1 LELALESLDVAASS
15 AKISAV
21 AAIANAIADKEKTNM
36 TQALGTAFKDLD
48 RLLRGEATQLA
59 ALKRGH
65 IEIDQNKLPWII
77 IAMGVLYG
85 ACMGCFALANSDF
98 KISMLQTLSSMGK
111 VPILFFA
118 TLLVTFPSLYVFN
131 ALVGSRLT
139 LVSVWR
145 LLLSALAVMMTIL
158 ASLGPIVAF
167 FSISTTNYPFM
178 LLLNVVVFGLSGF
191 LGLKFL
197 LGTLQRLTVV
207 LYEKPVAPTSSHVE
221 AELDEVLAKFAESDV
236 KQGALDRVEA
246 RALAANVKQVFGLWM
261 IAFGL
266 VGSQMAWV
274 LRPFISD
281 PQRTEFVLFAQ
292 RESNFFAAVIETLF
306 RAVGLS

>member
-1 LELALESLDVAASS
+1 
-15 AKISAV
+15 
-21 AAIANAIADKEKTNM
+21 M
-36 TQALGTAFKDLD
+36 TQAIGTAFKDLD
-48 RLLRGEATQLA
+48 RLLRGEATRLG
-59 ALKRGH
+59 ALERGR
-65 IEIDQNKLPWII
+65 IEIDQAKLPWII
-77 IAMGVLYG
+77 IGMGVLYG
-85 ACMGCFALANSDF
+85 ACMGSFALANTPD
-98 KISMLQTLSSMGK
+98 KTIALLQTLSSMGK

-145 LLLSALAVMMTIL
+145 LLLSGLAVMMTVL
-158 ASLGPIVAF
+158 SSLGPIVAF

-207 LYEKPVAPTSSHVE
+207 LYERPAPTPNQQR
-221 AELDEVLAKFAESDV
+221 AELDEVLLSLDAAPPTAPTAATSNVSPLSNDA

-246 RALAANVKQVFGLWM
+246 RAMAANVRQVFGLWM

-281 PQRTEFVLFAQ
+281 PQRTEFVLIAQ
-292 RESNFFAAVIETLF
+292 RESNFFAAVVSTLF
-306 RAVGLS
+306 RALGMH

>member
-1 LELALESLDVAASS
+1 
-15 AKISAV
+15 
-21 AAIANAIADKEKTNM
+21 M
-36 TQALGTAFKDLD
+36 TQAIGTAFKDLD
-48 RLLRGEATQLA
+48 RLLRGEATRLG
-59 ALKRGH
+59 ALERGR
-65 IEIDQNKLPWII
+65 IEIDQAKLPWII
-77 IAMGVLYG
+77 IGMGVLYG
-85 ACMGCFALANSDF
+85 ACMGSFALANTPNKS
-98 KISMLQTLSSMGK
+98 IALLQTISSMGK
-111 VPILFFA
+111 VPLLFFA

-145 LLLSALAVMMTIL
+145 LLLSGLAVMMTVL
-158 ASLGPIVAF
+158 SSLGPIVAF
-167 FSISTTNYPFM
+167 FSISTVNYPFM

-207 LYEKPVAPTSSHVE
+207 LYERPAPPSEKQQQS
-221 AELDEVLAKFAESDV
+221 ELDAVLLSLDAATSGALPLSDDA

-246 RALAANVKQVFGLWM
+246 RAMAANVRQVFGLWM

-292 RESNFFAAVIETLF
+292 RESNFFSAVVNTLF
-306 RAVGLS
+306 RALGMH

>member
-1 LELALESLDVAASS
+1 
-15 AKISAV
+15 
-21 AAIANAIADKEKTNM
+21 M
-36 TQALGTAFKDLD
+36 TQVLGTAFKDLD
-48 RLLRGEATQLA
+48 RLLRGEATRLG
-59 ALKRGH
+59 ALKSGH
-65 IEIDQNKLPWII
+65 IEIDQAKLPWII
-77 IAMGVLYG
+77 IGMGVLYG
-85 ACMGCFALANSDF
+85 ACMGSFALANAPD
-98 KISMLQTLSSMGK
+98 KTVALLQTLSSMGK

-145 LLLSALAVMMTIL
+145 LLISALAVMMTIL
-158 ASLGPIVAF
+158 SSLGPIVAF

-178 LLLNVVVFGLSGF
+178 LLLNVAVFGLSGF

-197 LGTLQRLTVV
+197 LGTLQRLTLV
-207 LYEKPVAPTSSHVE
+207 LYEPVALAPSPTVVSNPVSAPPQSSVD
-221 AELDEVLAKFAESDV
+221 LDEVLATFAATDES
-236 KQGALDRVEA
+236 KQGALDRIEA
-246 RALAANVKQVFGLWM
+246 RAMAANVKQVFGLWM

-281 PQRTEFVLFAQ
+281 PQRTQFVLFAQ
-292 RESNFFAAVIETLF
+292 RESNFFAAVLDTFL
-306 RAVGLS
+306 RALGLS

>member
-1 LELALESLDVAASS
+1 
-15 AKISAV
+15 
-21 AAIANAIADKEKTNM
+21 M

-178 LLLNVVVFGLSGF
+178 LLLNVAVFGLSGF

-207 LYEKPVAPTSSHVE
+207 LYEKPVAPTSNQTD
-221 AELDEVLAKFAESDV
+221 AELDEVLANFAADDIR
-236 KQGALDRVEA
+236 QGALDRVEA
-246 RALAANVKQVFGLWM
+246 RALAANVRQVFGLWM

-292 RESNFFAAVIETLF
+292 RESNFFAAVVDTIV
-306 RAVGLS
+306 RVIAG

>member
-1 LELALESLDVAASS
+1 
-15 AKISAV
+15 
-21 AAIANAIADKEKTNM
+21 M
-36 TQALGTAFKDLD
+36 TQAIGTAFKDLD
-48 RLLRGEATQLA
+48 RLLRGEATRLG
-59 ALKRGH
+59 ALKSGH
-65 IEIDQNKLPWII
+65 IEIDQTKLPWII
-77 IAMGVLYG
+77 IGMGVLYG
-85 ACMGCFALANSDF
+85 ACMGSFALANTPD
-98 KISMLQTLSSMGK
+98 KTIALLQTLSSMGK

-145 LLLSALAVMMTIL
+145 LLISALAVMMTIL
-158 ASLGPIVAF
+158 SSLGPIVAF

-207 LYEKPVAPTSSHVE
+207 LYEKPDAPAVAE
-221 AELDEVLAKFAESDV
+221 GADQQAELDEVLSLFAEDDV

-246 RALAANVKQVFGLWM
+246 RAMAANVKQVFGLWM

-292 RESNFFAAVIETLF
+292 RESNFFAAVIQTLF
-306 RAVGLS
+306 RAVGLG

>member
-1 LELALESLDVAASS
+1 
-15 AKISAV
+15 
-21 AAIANAIADKEKTNM
+21 M

-48 RLLRGEATQLA
+48 RLLRGEATRLG
-59 ALKRGH
+59 ALERGR
-65 IEIDQNKLPWII
+65 IEIDQNRLPWLII
-77 IAMGVLYG
+77 GMGVLYG
-85 ACMGCFALANSDF
+85 ACMGCFALANG
-98 KISMLQTLSSMGK
+98 KIGVALLQTLASMGK
-111 VPILFFA
+111 VPILFLA

-145 LLLSALAVMMTIL
+145 LLLSGLAVMMTVL

-178 LLLNVVVFGLSGF
+178 LLLNVVVFALSGF

-207 LYEKPVAPTSSHVE
+207 LYERETPLGTE
-221 AELDEVLAKFAESDV
+221 QEQAKFDQVLSVIGESEV
-236 KQGALDRVEA
+236 ERGALDRVNG
-246 RALAANVKQVFGLWM
+246 RALASNVRQVFGFWM

-266 VGSQMAWV
+266 VGCQMAWV

-281 PQRTEFVLFAQ
+281 PDRAHFVLIAQ
-292 RESNFFAAVIETLF
+292 RESNFFAAVGDTIARVLT
-306 RAVGLS
+306 GG

>member
-1 LELALESLDVAASS
+1 
-15 AKISAV
+15 
-21 AAIANAIADKEKTNM
+21 M
-36 TQALGTAFKDLD
+36 TQAIGTAFKDLD
-48 RLLRGEATQLA
+48 RLLRGEATRLG
-59 ALKRGH
+59 ALERGR
-65 IEIDQNKLPWII
+65 IEIDQAKLPWII
-77 IAMGVLYG
+77 IGMGVLYG
-85 ACMGCFALANSDF
+85 ACMGSFALANTPDKSIAF
-98 KISMLQTLSSMGK
+98 LQTIASMGK

-145 LLLSALAVMMTIL
+145 LLLSGLAVMMTVL
-158 ASLGPIVAF
+158 SSLGPIVAF

-207 LYEKPVAPTSSHVE
+207 LYERPAPVSE
-221 AELDEVLAKFAESDV
+221 KQQQAEFDSVLLSLDERAATAGALPASPPASPGVDET

-246 RALAANVKQVFGLWM
+246 RAMAANVRQVFGLWM

-292 RESNFFAAVIETLF
+292 RESNFFAAVVSTLF
-306 RAVGLS
+306 RAIGMH

>member
-1 LELALESLDVAASS
+1 
-15 AKISAV
+15 
-21 AAIANAIADKEKTNM
+21 M
-36 TQALGTAFKDLD
+36 TQAIGTAFKDLD
-48 RLLRGEATQLA
+48 RLLRGEATRLG
-59 ALKRGH
+59 ALKSGH

-145 LLLSALAVMMTIL
+145 LLLSGLAVMMTVL

-207 LYEKPVAPTSSHVE
+207 LYESPTLSDEKTQQEVDTMILS
-221 AELDEVLAKFAESDV
+221 LDAATAAQLPQGAAQT
-236 KQGALDRVEA
+236 QGALDRVEA
-246 RALAANVKQVFGLWM
+246 RAMAANVRQVFGLWM

-274 LRPFISD
+274 LRPFVSD
-281 PQRTEFVLFAQ
+281 PERTKFIFIAQ

-306 RAVGLS
+306 RALGF

>member
-1 LELALESLDVAASS
+1 
-15 AKISAV
+15 
-21 AAIANAIADKEKTNM
+21 M
-36 TQALGTAFKDLD
+36 TQAIGTAFKDLD
-48 RLLRGEATQLA
+48 RLLRGEATRTH
-59 ALKRGH
+59 ALSRGR
-65 IEIDQNKLPWII
+65 IEIDQNRLPWLII
-77 IAMGVLYG
+77 GMGVLYG
-85 ACMGCFALANSDF
+85 ACMGCFALANKGFSVA
-98 KISMLQTLSSMGK
+98 MLQTLSSMGK

-145 LLLSALAVMMTIL
+145 LLLSGLAVMMTVL

-178 LLLNVVVFGLSGF
+178 LLLNVAVFALSGF

-207 LYEKPVAPTSSHVE
+207 LYERPVAPNANQE
-221 AELDEVLAKFAESDV
+221 RAEVDQVLAHPGDISA
-236 KQGALDRVEA
+236 QGALDRVEA
-246 RALAANVKQVFGLWM
+246 KAMASNVRQVFGFWM

-266 VGSQMAWV
+266 VGAQMSWV

-281 PQRTEFVLFAQ
+281 PARTDFVLIAQ
-292 RESNFFAAVIETLF
+292 RESNFFAAVGETLM
-306 RAVGLS
+306 RVIVGG

>member
-1 LELALESLDVAASS
+1 
-15 AKISAV
+15 
-21 AAIANAIADKEKTNM
+21 M
-36 TQALGTAFKDLD
+36 TQAIGTAFKDLD
-48 RLLRGEATQLA
+48 RLLRGEATRLG
-59 ALKRGH
+59 ALERGR
-65 IEIDQNKLPWII
+65 IEIDQAKLPWII
-77 IAMGVLYG
+77 IGMGVLYG
-85 ACMGCFALANSDF
+85 ACMGSFALANTPDKSIAF
-98 KISMLQTLSSMGK
+98 FQTIASMGK

-145 LLLSALAVMMTIL
+145 LLLSGLAVMMTVL
-158 ASLGPIVAF
+158 SSLGPIVAF

-178 LLLNVVVFGLSGF
+178 LLLNVTVFGLSGF

-207 LYEKPVAPTSSHVE
+207 LYERTTPTTDAQQQ
-221 AELDEVLAKFAESDV
+221 AELDEVLLSLDAATASALPAIDEQ

-246 RALAANVKQVFGLWM
+246 RAMAANVRQVFMLWM

-292 RESNFFAAVIETLF
+292 RESNFFAAVVATLF
-306 RAVGLS
+306 RALGLS

>member
-1 LELALESLDVAASS
+1 
-15 AKISAV
+15 
-21 AAIANAIADKEKTNM
+21 M
-36 TQALGTAFKDLD
+36 TQVLGTAFKDLD
-48 RLLRGEATQLA
+48 RLLRGEATRLG
-59 ALKRGH
+59 ALKSGH
-65 IEIDQNKLPWII
+65 IEIDQAKLPWII
-77 IAMGVLYG
+77 IGMGVLYG
-85 ACMGCFALANSDF
+85 ACMGSFALANAPD
-98 KISMLQTLSSMGK
+98 KTVALLQTLSSMGK

-145 LLLSALAVMMTIL
+145 LLISALAVMMTIL
-158 ASLGPIVAF
+158 SSLGPIVAF

-178 LLLNVVVFGLSGF
+178 LLLNVAVFGLSGF

-207 LYEKPVAPTSSHVE
+207 LYEPLAPNSAPTSVPPSMP
-221 AELDEVLAKFAESDV
+221 APAPDELDDVLATLAADDI
-236 KQGALDRVEA
+236 KQGALDRIEA
-246 RALAANVKQVFGLWM
+246 RAMAANVKQVFGLWM

-292 RESNFFAAVIETLF
+292 RESNFFAAVVSTLA
-306 RAVGLS
+306 RALGLS

>member
-1 LELALESLDVAASS
+1 
-15 AKISAV
+15 
-21 AAIANAIADKEKTNM
+21 M
-36 TQALGTAFKDLD
+36 TQAIGTAFKDLD
-48 RLLRGEATQLA
+48 RLLRGEATRLG
-59 ALKRGH
+59 ALERGR
-65 IEIDQNKLPWII
+65 IEIDQAKLPWII
-77 IAMGVLYG
+77 IGMGVLYG
-85 ACMGCFALANSDF
+85 ACMGSFALANTPD
-98 KISMLQTLSSMGK
+98 KTIALLQTISSMGK

-145 LLLSALAVMMTIL
+145 LLLSGLAVMMTVL
-158 ASLGPIVAF
+158 SSLGPIVAF

-207 LYEKPVAPTSSHVE
+207 LYERPNLTTE
-221 AELDEVLAKFAESDV
+221 AQQQAEFDEVILSLDAEAATARALPAFDEK

-246 RALAANVKQVFGLWM
+246 RAMAANVRQVFGLWM

-281 PQRTEFVLFAQ
+281 PQRTEFVLIAQ
-292 RESNFFAAVIETLF
+292 RESNFFAAVVSTLF
-306 RAVGLS
+306 RALGMH

>member
-1 LELALESLDVAASS
+1 
-15 AKISAV
+15 
-21 AAIANAIADKEKTNM
+21 M
-36 TQALGTAFKDLD
+36 TQAIGTAFKDLD
-48 RLLRGEATQLA
+48 RLLRGEATRMG
-59 ALKRGH
+59 ALKSGH
-65 IEIDQNKLPWII
+65 IEIDQSKLPWII
-77 IAMGVLYG
+77 IGMGVLYG
-85 ACMGCFALANSDF
+85 ACMGSFALANTPD
-98 KISMLQTLSSMGK
+98 KTIALLQTLSSMGK

-158 ASLGPIVAF
+158 SSLGPIVAF
-167 FSISTTNYPFM
+167 FSISTVNYPFM

-207 LYEKPVAPTSSHVE
+207 LYEKPDAPAVADAAGQQ
-221 AELDEVLAKFAESDV
+221 AELDEVLTLFAEDNV

-246 RALAANVKQVFGLWM
+246 RAMAANVKQVFGLWM

-292 RESNFFAAVIETLF
+292 RESNFFAAVVQTFF
-306 RAVGLS
+306 RAVGLG

>member
-1 LELALESLDVAASS
+1 
-15 AKISAV
+15 
-21 AAIANAIADKEKTNM
+21 M
-36 TQALGTAFKDLD
+36 TQAIGTAFKDLD

-207 LYEKPVAPTSSHVE
+207 LYEKPVAPNSSHVE
-221 AELDEVLAKFAESDV
+221 AELDEVLANIAQGDI

-246 RALAANVKQVFGLWM
+246 RALAANVRQVFGLWM

-292 RESNFFAAVIETLF
+292 RESNFFAAVVQTLV
-306 RAVGLS
+306 RVIAG

>member
-1 LELALESLDVAASS
+1 
-15 AKISAV
+15 
-21 AAIANAIADKEKTNM
+21 M

-65 IEIDQNKLPWII
+65 IEIDQNRLPWII

-145 LLLSALAVMMTIL
+145 LLLCALAVMMTIL

-207 LYEKPVAPTSSHVE
+207 LYEKPVAPSSSHVE
-221 AELDEVLAKFAESDV
+221 AELDEVLVQLATDDI

-246 RALAANVKQVFGLWM
+246 RALAANVRQVFGLWM

-292 RESNFFAAVIETLF
+292 RESNFFAAVVETLV
-306 RAVGLS
+306 RVIAG

>member
-1 LELALESLDVAASS
+1 
-15 AKISAV
+15 
-21 AAIANAIADKEKTNM
+21 M
-36 TQALGTAFKDLD
+36 TQAIGTAFKDLD
-48 RLLRGEATQLA
+48 RLLRGEATRLG
-59 ALKRGH
+59 ALKSGH
-65 IEIDQNKLPWII
+65 IEIDQSKLPWII
-77 IAMGVLYG
+77 IGMGVLYG
-85 ACMGCFALANSDF
+85 ACMGSFALANTPD
-98 KISMLQTLSSMGK
+98 KTIALLQTLSSMGK

-158 ASLGPIVAF
+158 SSLGPIVAF
-167 FSISTTNYPFM
+167 FSISTVNYPFM

-207 LYEKPVAPTSSHVE
+207 LYEKPVTPAVAE
-221 AELDEVLAKFAESDV
+221 AAVQQAELDEVLTLFAEDDV

-246 RALAANVKQVFGLWM
+246 RAMAANVKQVFGLWM

-281 PQRTEFVLFAQ
+281 PHRTEFVLFAQ
-292 RESNFFAAVIETLF
+292 RESNFFAAVVQTLF
-306 RAVGLS
+306 RAVGLG

>member
-1 LELALESLDVAASS
+1 
-15 AKISAV
+15 
-21 AAIANAIADKEKTNM
+21 M
-36 TQALGTAFKDLD
+36 TQAIGTAFKDLD
-48 RLLRGEATQLA
+48 RLLRGEATRLG
-59 ALKRGH
+59 ALERGR
-65 IEIDQNKLPWII
+65 IEIDQTKLPWII
-77 IAMGVLYG
+77 IGMGVLYG
-85 ACMGCFALANSDF
+85 ACMGSFALANTPDKS
-98 KISMLQTLSSMGK
+98 IALLQTLSSMGK

-145 LLLSALAVMMTIL
+145 LLLSGLAVMMTVL
-158 ASLGPIVAF
+158 SSLGPIVAF
-167 FSISTTNYPFM
+167 FSISTVNYPFM
-178 LLLNVVVFGLSGF
+178 LLLNVAVFGLSGF

-207 LYEKPVAPTSSHVE
+207 LYERPPS
-221 AELDEVLAKFAESDV
+221 ESDAV
-236 KQGALDRVEA
+236 VPGLDAATPGAPPLSNDEKQGALDRVEA
-246 RALAANVKQVFGLWM
+246 RAMAANVRQVFGLWM

-292 RESNFFAAVIETLF
+292 RESNFFAAVVSTLL
-306 RAVGLS
+306 RAMGG

>member
-1 LELALESLDVAASS
+1 
-15 AKISAV
+15 
-21 AAIANAIADKEKTNM
+21 M
-36 TQALGTAFKDLD
+36 TQAIGTAFKDLD
-48 RLLRGEATQLA
+48 RLLRGEATRLG
-59 ALKRGH
+59 ALERGR
-65 IEIDQNKLPWII
+65 IEIDQNRLPWLII
-77 IAMGVLYG
+77 GMGVLYG
-85 ACMGCFALANSDF
+85 ACMGCFALANG
-98 KISMLQTLSSMGK
+98 KIGVALLQTLASMGK
-111 VPILFFA
+111 VPILFLA

-145 LLLSALAVMMTIL
+145 LLLSGLTVMMTVL

-178 LLLNVVVFGLSGF
+178 LLLNVVVFALSGF

-207 LYEKPVAPTSSHVE
+207 LYERETPISAEQEQVKVQELLAVAGEPE
-221 AELDEVLAKFAESDV
+221 IAP
-236 KQGALDRVEA
+236 GALDRVNG
-246 RALAANVKQVFGLWM
+246 RALASNVRQVFGLWM

-266 VGSQMAWV
+266 VGCQMAWV

-281 PQRTEFVLFAQ
+281 PDRAHFVLIAQ
-292 RESNFFAAVIETLF
+292 TRIELLRRRWRHHRP
-306 RAVGLS
+306 RAHGRLRAWCENAKRSWRARDSFV

>member
-1 LELALESLDVAASS
+1 
-15 AKISAV
+15 
-21 AAIANAIADKEKTNM
+21 M
-36 TQALGTAFKDLD
+36 TQAVGTAFKDLD
-48 RLLRGEATQLA
+48 RLLRGEATRLG
-59 ALKRGH
+59 ALERGH
-65 IEIDQNKLPWII
+65 IEIDQGKLPWII

-145 LLLSALAVMMTIL
+145 LLLSGLAVMMTVL

-207 LYEKPVAPTSSHVE
+207 LYEKPLAPTASQ
-221 AELDEVLAKFAESDV
+221 ADAQLDEVLAKLAAEDV
-236 KQGALDRVEA
+236 RQGALDRVDA
-246 RALAANVKQVFGLWM
+246 RAMAANVKQVFVLWM

-274 LRPFISD
+274 LRPFVSD
-281 PQRTEFVLFAQ
+281 PDRTTFIFIAQ

-306 RAVGLS
+306 RALGMG

>member
-1 LELALESLDVAASS
+1 
-15 AKISAV
+15 
-21 AAIANAIADKEKTNM
+21 M
-36 TQALGTAFKDLD
+36 TQAIGTAFKDLD
-48 RLLRGEATQLA
+48 RLLRGEATRLG
-59 ALKRGH
+59 ALKSGH
-65 IEIDQNKLPWII
+65 IEIDQTKLPWII
-77 IAMGVLYG
+77 IGMGVLYG
-85 ACMGCFALANSDF
+85 ACMGSFALANTPD
-98 KISMLQTLSSMGK
+98 KTIALLQTLSSMGK

-145 LLLSALAVMMTIL
+145 LLISALAVMMTIL
-158 ASLGPIVAF
+158 SSLGPIVAF

-207 LYEKPVAPTSSHVE
+207 LYEKPDAPAVAASDAATAQQ
-221 AELDEVLAKFAESDV
+221 AELDEVLTLFAEDDV

-246 RALAANVKQVFGLWM
+246 RAMAANVKQVFGLWM

-292 RESNFFAAVIETLF
+292 RESNFFAAVIQTLF
-306 RAVGLS
+306 RAVGLG

>member
-1 LELALESLDVAASS
+1 
-15 AKISAV
+15 
-21 AAIANAIADKEKTNM
+21 
-36 TQALGTAFKDLD
+36 
-48 RLLRGEATQLA
+48 
-59 ALKRGH
+59 
-65 IEIDQNKLPWII
+65 
-77 IAMGVLYG
+77 MGVLYG
-85 ACMGCFALANSDF
+85 ACMGCFALANADY
-98 KISMLQTLSSMGK
+98 KISLLQTLSSMGK

-145 LLLSALAVMMTIL
+145 LLLSGLAVMMTVL

-178 LLLNVVVFGLSGF
+178 LLLNVAVFGLSGF

-207 LYEKPVAPTSSHVE
+207 LYERPAP
-221 AELDEVLAKFAESDV
+221 LDETRQQDELNKVLLTLDDGPAPGLTKAEEL

-246 RALAANVKQVFGLWM
+246 RAMAANVRQVFGLWM

-274 LRPFISD
+274 LRPFVSD
-281 PQRTEFVLFAQ
+281 PERTSFVLIAQ
-292 RESNFFAAVIETLF
+292 RESNFFAAVMETLI
-306 RAVGLS
+306 RVIVG

>member
-1 LELALESLDVAASS
+1 
-15 AKISAV
+15 
-21 AAIANAIADKEKTNM
+21 M
-36 TQALGTAFKDLD
+36 TQAIGTAFKDLD
-48 RLLRGEATQLA
+48 RLLRGEATRLG
-59 ALKRGH
+59 ALERGR
-65 IEIDQNKLPWII
+65 IEIDQAKLPWII
-77 IAMGVLYG
+77 IGMGVLYG
-85 ACMGCFALANSDF
+85 ACMGSFALANTPD
-98 KISMLQTLSSMGK
+98 KTVALLQTISSMGK

-145 LLLSALAVMMTIL
+145 LLLSGLAVMMTVL
-158 ASLGPIVAF
+158 SSLGPIVAF
-167 FSISTTNYPFM
+167 FSISTVNYPFM

-207 LYEKPVAPTSSHVE
+207 LYERPNLTAE
-221 AELDEVLAKFAESDV
+221 AQQQAEFDSVLLSLDADAATAKALPDFDDK

-246 RALAANVKQVFGLWM
+246 RAMAANVRQVFGLWM

-281 PQRTEFVLFAQ
+281 PQRTEFVLIAQ
-292 RESNFFAAVIETLF
+292 RESNFFAAVVSTLF
-306 RAVGLS
+306 RALGMH

>member
-1 LELALESLDVAASS
+1 
-15 AKISAV
+15 
-21 AAIANAIADKEKTNM
+21 M
-36 TQALGTAFKDLD
+36 TQAIGTAFKDLD
-48 RLLRGEATQLA
+48 RLLRGEATRLG
-59 ALKRGH
+59 ALKSGH
-65 IEIDQNKLPWII
+65 IEIDQSKLPWII
-77 IAMGVLYG
+77 IGMGVLYG
-85 ACMGCFALANSDF
+85 ACMGSFALANTPN
-98 KISMLQTLSSMGK
+98 KTIALLQTLSSMGK

-158 ASLGPIVAF
+158 SSLGPIVAF
-167 FSISTTNYPFM
+167 FSISTVNYPFM

-207 LYEKPVAPTSSHVE
+207 LYEKPDAPAVAASEAATVQQ
-221 AELDEVLAKFAESDV
+221 AELDEVLTLFAPDDA

-246 RALAANVKQVFGLWM
+246 RAMAANVKQVFGLWM

-292 RESNFFAAVIETLF
+292 RESNFFAAVVQTLF

>member
-1 LELALESLDVAASS
+1 
-15 AKISAV
+15 
-21 AAIANAIADKEKTNM
+21 M

-48 RLLRGEATQLA
+48 RLLRGEATRLG
-59 ALKRGH
+59 ALERGR
-65 IEIDQNKLPWII
+65 IEIDQAKLPWLII
-77 IAMGVLYG
+77 GMGVLYG
-85 ACMGCFALANSDF
+85 ACMGCFALANSGF
-98 KISMLQTLSSMGK
+98 KIAMLQTLSSMGK

-145 LLLSALAVMMTIL
+145 LLLSGLAVMMTVL

-207 LYEKPVAPTSSHVE
+207 LYERPAALSSDAQS
-221 AELDEVLAKFAESDV
+221 AELDEVLARIGEDDI
-236 KQGALDRVEA
+236 KQGALDRVDT
-246 RALAANVKQVFGLWM
+246 RAMAANVRQVFGLWM

-274 LRPFISD
+274 LRPFVSD
-281 PQRTEFVLFAQ
+281 PERTKFVLIAQ

-306 RAVGLS
+306 RAMGMN

>member
-1 LELALESLDVAASS
+1 
-15 AKISAV
+15 
-21 AAIANAIADKEKTNM
+21 M

-48 RLLRGEATQLA
+48 RLLRGEATRLG

-65 IEIDQNKLPWII
+65 IEIDQGKLPWII

-145 LLLSALAVMMTIL
+145 LLLSGLAVMMTVL

-207 LYEKPVAPTSSHVE
+207 LYEKPAAPALGSPAGSPAIQGD
-221 AELDEVLAKFAESDV
+221 AELDEVLTIFGEDDV

-246 RALAANVKQVFGLWM
+246 RAMAANVRQVFGLWM

-274 LRPFISD
+274 LRPFVSD
-281 PQRTEFVLFAQ
+281 PDRTTFVLIAQ
-292 RESNFFAAVIETLF
+292 RESNFFAAVAETLM
-306 RAVGLS
+306 RVISGG

>member
-1 LELALESLDVAASS
+1 
-15 AKISAV
+15 
-21 AAIANAIADKEKTNM
+21 M
-36 TQALGTAFKDLD
+36 TQAIGSAFKDLD
-48 RLLRGEATQLA
+48 RLLRGEATRLG
-59 ALKRGH
+59 ALERGH
-65 IEIDQNKLPWII
+65 IEIDQGKLPWII

-85 ACMGCFALANSDF
+85 ACMGCFALANSSF
-98 KISMLQTLSSMGK
+98 QVAMLQTLSSMGK

-139 LVSVWR
+139 LISVWR
-145 LLLSALAVMMTIL
+145 LLLSSLAVMMTVL
-158 ASLGPIVAF
+158 ASLGPVVAF
-167 FSISTTNYPFM
+167 FSISTQTYPFI

-207 LYEKPVAPTSSHVE
+207 LYERPAPLGDE
-221 AELDEVLAKFAESDV
+221 RQQAELDEVLKIFGEDDI

-246 RALAANVKQVFGLWM
+246 RAMAANVKQVFVLWM

-274 LRPFISD
+274 LRPFVSD
-281 PQRTEFVLFAQ
+281 PERTQFILIAQ

-306 RAVGLS
+306 RALGLN

>member
-1 LELALESLDVAASS
+1 
-15 AKISAV
+15 
-21 AAIANAIADKEKTNM
+21 M
-36 TQALGTAFKDLD
+36 TQAIGTAFKDLD
-48 RLLRGEATQLA
+48 RLLRGEATRLG
-59 ALKRGH
+59 ALERGR
-65 IEIDQNKLPWII
+65 IEIDQAKLPWII
-77 IAMGVLYG
+77 IGMGVLYG
-85 ACMGCFALANSDF
+85 ACMGSFALANTPD
-98 KISMLQTLSSMGK
+98 KTIALLQTISSMGK

-145 LLLSALAVMMTIL
+145 LLLSGLAVMMTVL
-158 ASLGPIVAF
+158 SSLGPIVAF
-167 FSISTTNYPFM
+167 FSISTVNYPFM
-178 LLLNVVVFGLSGF
+178 LLLNVAVFGLSGF

-207 LYEKPVAPTSSHVE
+207 LYERPAPLNPNPQQSELHAVLLSLDAAPTAATPPASP
-221 AELDEVLAKFAESDV
+221 LSDDA

-246 RALAANVKQVFGLWM
+246 RAMAANVRQVFGLWM

-292 RESNFFAAVIETLF
+292 RESNFFAAVVSTLF
-306 RAVGLS
+306 RAIGLH

>member
-1 LELALESLDVAASS
+1 
-15 AKISAV
+15 
-21 AAIANAIADKEKTNM
+21 M

>member
-1 LELALESLDVAASS
+1 
-15 AKISAV
+15 
-21 AAIANAIADKEKTNM
+21 M
-36 TQALGTAFKDLD
+36 TQAIGTAFKDLD
-48 RLLRGEATQLA
+48 RLLRGEATRLG
-59 ALKRGH
+59 ALERGH
-65 IEIDQNKLPWII
+65 IEIDQGKLPWII

-145 LLLSALAVMMTIL
+145 LLLSGLAVMMTVL

-178 LLLNVVVFGLSGF
+178 LLLNVAVFGLSGF

-207 LYEKPVAPTSSHVE
+207 LYERPAALDDTQQQ
-221 AELDEVLAKFAESDV
+221 AELDKVLLSLDDQTTQQMSKAEEL

-246 RALAANVKQVFGLWM
+246 RAMAVNIKQVFGLWM

-281 PQRTEFVLFAQ
+281 PERTEFVLFAQ
-292 RESNFFAAVIETLF
+292 RESNFFAAVVSTLF
-306 RAVGLS
+306 RAVGLG

>member
-1 LELALESLDVAASS
+1 
-15 AKISAV
+15 
-21 AAIANAIADKEKTNM
+21 M
-36 TQALGTAFKDLD
+36 TQAIGTAFKDLD
-48 RLLRGEATQLA
+48 RLLRGEATRLG
-59 ALKRGH
+59 ALKNGH
-65 IEIDQNKLPWII
+65 IEIDQAKLPWII
-77 IAMGVLYG
+77 IGMGVLYG
-85 ACMGCFALANSDF
+85 ACMGSFALANTPD
-98 KISMLQTLSSMGK
+98 KTIALLQTLSSMGK

-145 LLLSALAVMMTIL
+145 LLISALAVMMTIL
-158 ASLGPIVAF
+158 SSLGPIVAF

-207 LYEKPVAPTSSHVE
+207 LYEKSVAPTPLQAE
-221 AELDEVLAKFAESDV
+221 AELDEVLAKFAEDDV

-246 RALAANVKQVFGLWM
+246 RAMAANVRQVFGLWM

-292 RESNFFAAVIETLF
+292 RESNFFAAVVSTLF
-306 RAVGLS
+306 RALGLN

>member
-1 LELALESLDVAASS
+1 
-15 AKISAV
+15 
-21 AAIANAIADKEKTNM
+21 M
-36 TQALGTAFKDLD
+36 TQAIGTAFKDLD
-48 RLLRGEATQLA
+48 RLLRGEATRLG
-59 ALKRGH
+59 ALERGR
-65 IEIDQNKLPWII
+65 IEIDQAKLPWII
-77 IAMGVLYG
+77 IGMGVLYG
-85 ACMGCFALANSDF
+85 ACMGSFALANTPDKSIAF
-98 KISMLQTLSSMGK
+98 FQTIASMGK

-145 LLLSALAVMMTIL
+145 LLLSGLAVMMTVL
-158 ASLGPIVAF
+158 SSLGPIVAF

-178 LLLNVVVFGLSGF
+178 LLLNVTVFGLSGF

-207 LYEKPVAPTSSHVE
+207 LYERPTDAQQQ
-221 AELDEVLAKFAESDV
+221 AELDEVLLSLDAATASALPAIDEQ

-246 RALAANVKQVFGLWM
+246 RAMAANVRQVFVLWM

-292 RESNFFAAVIETLF
+292 RESNFFAAVVATLF
-306 RAVGLS
+306 RAIGLS